1 MRPTAIFANND
12 YAAVIA
18 MSEAQQMGLA
28 IPDDI
33 SVVGYDNS
41 YLARLGYIGLTTIDN
56 NYVEM
61 GRLAVLRLVERINA
75 PNAPRTITLLD
86 PSLALR
92 STQPLRLLFVR
103 AEPNQYLTGDSVL
116 VRRHRCYGQ
125 RRKGKAFALVAF
137 SASGPRLADDRD
149 RVPEQTRPL
158 LDGSA
163 DGDLVITDQTR
174 SRLLRFSAR
183 PIVSTGPA
191 PYTCRVGPLWFATG
205 SCAVAGQ
212 CPATPGAQS
221 STVSTN
227 CCCRRR

>member
-1 MRPTAIFANND
+1 
-12 YAAVIA
+12 
-18 MSEAQQMGLA
+18 MGLA

-61 GRLAVLRLVERINA
+61 GNGSPSSASSSGSTLQTR
-75 PNAPRTITLLD
+75 PRTIALLD

-125 RRKGKAFALVAF
+125 RRKGKAFALIAF

-163 DGDLVITDQTR
+163 DGDLVVTDPTR